1 MATSRRTV
9 VSLHRLAPLLLV
21 AILGLLL
28 AGCRGREGPGSPP
41 VPVAQPEPTA
51 TATPT
56 SSPTPAPRTEPE
68 TQVSPTPLPSPT
80 PSPTATRPGPEE
92 AHLIL
97 EPVVEGLERPIF
109 VTHAGDGSGR
119 LFVVEKAGRILVVR
133 EGEEPQVFLDIR
145 DRVGSRGSEQ
155 GLLGL
160 AFPPGYPERQVFF
173 VNYTDRQGDTVI
185 ARYRVGSDPDRA
197 DPASE
202 FQVLWLDQPAANHNG
217 GMLLFGS
224 DGYLYIGTGDGG
236 RANDV
241 FGNGQNPATLLGK
254 MLRVDVLRDPTVGY
268 TIPPEN
274 PWIEATW
281 NGQEVRDE
289 IWALGLRNPWRYS
302 FDRLTGDLWIGD
314 VGQDRYEEIH
324 FVAAERVVR
333 GGLNFGWP
341 IMEANHC
348 FPEDRPCDRTGLEIP
363 VVEYELKDGNCAV
376 VAGYVYRGPDAPPLE
391 GSFLFADFCS
401 GRIWSYWVDPGGTP
415 RTTLLLDTDLAISS
429 FGEDQEGS
437 VYVVDYRGAI
447 YRIRAE

>member
-1 MATSRRTV
+1 MARSRL
-9 VSLHRLAPLLLV
+9 SASPHPSGPALLALLLGIFLV
-21 AILGLLL
+21 
-28 AGCRGREGPGSPP
+28 AGCMGRGGPANTP
-41 VPVAQPEPTA
+41 VPVALPEEPTA
-51 TATPT
+51 TPTPT
-56 SSPTPAPRTEPE
+56 SPAVQESPPE
-68 TQVSPTPLPSPT
+68 AEVPT
-80 PSPTATRPGPEE
+80 PSPPAPTPTPEPTRPEPRPDA
-92 AHLIL
+92 AHLVL
-97 EPVVEGLERPIF
+97 EPMFEGLERPVF

-119 LFVVEKAGRILVVR
+119 LFVVEKAGRILVF
-133 EGEEPQVFLDIR
+133 GADAEPEVFLDIR

-160 AFPPGYPERQVFF
+160 AFPPGYPERGEFF

-185 ARYRVGSDPDRA
+185 ARYRVGADPDQA

-202 FQVLWLDQPAANHNG
+202 ALVLQLDQPAANHNG
-217 GMLLFGS
+217 GMLLFGP

-254 MLRVDVLRDPTVGY
+254 MLRIDVLSDPTVPY

-274 PWIEATW
+274 PWIQDTW

-314 VGQDRYEEIH
+314 VGQDRYEEID
-324 FVAAERVVR
+324 FVAAARVVR

-341 IMEANHC
+341 IMEASHC
-348 FPEDRPCDRTGLEIP
+348 FPEDPCDRAGLEIP
-363 VVEYELKDGNCAV
+363 VVEYELTDGNCAV
-376 VAGYVYRGPDAPPLE
+376 VAGYVYRGPEAPPLE
-391 GSFLFADFCS
+391 GSFLFGDFCS
-401 GRIWSYWVDPGGTP
+401 GRIWSYWVDGEGTP
-415 RTTLLLDTDLAISS
+415 RTALLLDTDLAISS
-429 FGEDQEGS
+429 FGEDQEGR